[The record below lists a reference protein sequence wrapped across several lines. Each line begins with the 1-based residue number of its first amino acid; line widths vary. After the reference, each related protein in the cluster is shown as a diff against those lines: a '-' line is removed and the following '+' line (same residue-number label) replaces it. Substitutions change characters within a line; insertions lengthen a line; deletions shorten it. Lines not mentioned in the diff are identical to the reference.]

1 MTQSQPPASGD
12 LTEAPIPKKLRELL
26 EEFPE
31 CIVQLEVAL
40 AKVVAE
46 PASIVTPLERA
57 VSAIEDVAEALNV
70 QARKRLESSL
80 DAGDAEKVASA
91 EREMKL
97 LNRLL
102 WKELWAGDPAFV
114 KFFQPGSTTESGR

>member
-1 MTQSQPPASGD
+1 MTMSQPPASGN
-12 LTEAPIPKKLRELL
+12 LTEAPIPKKLRDLL

-57 VSAIEDVAEALNV
+57 VWAIEGVLEDFNA
-70 QARKRLESSL
+70 QARDDLEIARRS
-80 DAGDAEKVASA
+80 GDAEKLAA
-91 EREMKL
+91 ADKKLKLMRRAYMKQA
-97 LNRLL
+97 
-102 WKELWAGDPAFV
+102 WIGDEAFSEYIS
-114 KFFQPGSTTESGR
+114 K